1 MDDDNDNLYFSF
13 DDEEEEEGV
22 EAEESQNRA
31 FLIGAIILAA
41 VFVLGICAIVIF
53 FVIKPSNL
61 VGGGGGVSDIELTN
75 SANMT
80 LAAATQTAAFEALQA
95 TETPIEEP
103 TEIAEVTEEVTAP
116 SPTPTSLIQVTPLT
130 SGTQTA
136 EAEEGQGGGEATAE
150 GTSEIIVVT
159 PLGGEEEE
167 ATPTSRPTGVGGPI
181 GATSEFAT
189 PTPRSGG
196 AIEPQ
201 AAATLPQTG
210 FSGGVGFAGAGLL
223 AVALVAVIVIT
234 RRIRMK

>member
-61 VGGGGGVSDIELTN
+61 LGGGGGVSDIELTN
-75 SANMT
+75 SANLT
-80 LAAATQTAAFEALQA
+80 LAAATQTAAFEAFQA
-95 TETPIEEP
+95 TETPTEAP
-103 TEIAEVTEEVTAP
+103 TEVAEVTEEVTAP
-116 SPTPTSLIQVTPLT
+116 SATPTSLIQVTPLT
-130 SGTQTA
+130 GTQTA
-136 EAEEGQGGGEATAE
+136 QAEGGGGEATAE

-167 ATPTSRPTGVGGPI
+167 GTPTARPTGVGGPI

-196 AIEPQ
+196 PIEPQ

>member
-61 VGGGGGVSDIELTN
+61 LGGGGGVSDIELTN

-95 TETPIEEP
+95 TETPTERP

-130 SGTQTA
+130 GTQTA
-136 EAEEGQGGGEATAE
+136 EAEEGGGEATAE
-150 GTSEIIVVT
+150 GTSEIVVVT
-159 PLGGEEEE
+159 PLGGEEE
-167 ATPTSRPTGVGGPI
+167 TPTARPTGVGGPI

-196 AIEPQ
+196 AVEPQ
-201 AAATLPQTG
+201 AVATLPQTG
-210 FSGGVGFAGAGLL
+210 FSGGVGLAGAGLL